1 LQPVDRD
8 PQIDQV
14 CIAAPEVVHLADALE
29 YQLVLRIDTGV
40 VDREVVAAFD
50 ELAQGVPC
58 QGRGPE
64 YLMSEGHGF
73 LS

>member
-1 LQPVDRD
+1 
-8 PQIDQV
+8 
-14 CIAAPEVVHLADALE
+14 
-29 YQLVLRIDTGV
+29 VLRIDTGV